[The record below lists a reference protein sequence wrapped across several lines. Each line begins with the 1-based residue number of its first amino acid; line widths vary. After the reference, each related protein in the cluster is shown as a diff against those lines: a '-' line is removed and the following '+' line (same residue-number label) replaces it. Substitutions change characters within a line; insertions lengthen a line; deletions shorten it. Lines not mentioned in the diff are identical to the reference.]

1 MNIAWQAPAKCW
13 RREAQLS
20 NDCFAYGAALTVI
33 VESPVAMKDA
43 LAVLSEDL
51 RAAIRVRAVQ
61 CMRHQLRSSGVGL
74 SRLSGTKHGLC
85 APCAGPS
92 PLCAENRTP
101 MAEKCQPSIDLGSSG
116 IRGSPS
122 VSQQFGAIRDA

>member
-1 MNIAWQAPAKCW
+1 M
-13 RREAQLS
+13 AQLS

-61 CMRHQLRSSGVGL
+61 CMRHHLRNSGVGL
-74 SRLSGTKHGLC
+74 SALSGAKHGSC
-85 APCAGPS
+85 APCAGLS
-92 PLCAENRTP
+92 PPCRNHTP
-101 MAEKCQPSIDLGSSG
+101 MAEKYQLHIDL
-116 IRGSPS
+116 
-122 VSQQFGAIRDA
+122 A

>member
-43 LAVLSEDL
+43 LAVLPEDL

-61 CMRHQLRSSGVGL
+61 
-74 SRLSGTKHGLC
+74 
-85 APCAGPS
+85 
-92 PLCAENRTP
+92 
-101 MAEKCQPSIDLGSSG
+101 
-116 IRGSPS
+116 
-122 VSQQFGAIRDA
+122 